1 MYALEMNSITKEFPG
16 VRALDEITFSVKK
29 GEIHALCGENG
40 AGKSTLMKVLSGVY
54 PDGTFTGDIII
65 NGEKKVFKSIK
76 DSEKAGISIIYQ
88 ELALAKEMTVGENIF
103 LGNEPKTFGVI
114 DWDTL
119 YVEAKKWLKSVGLEI
134 DPETKVKN
142 LGIGQQQLVEIV
154 KALSKNSEII
164 ILDEPTAALTE
175 AEVALL
181 LEILRK
187 LRKDGVTCIYISH
200 KLNEVL
206 AIADSVTVL
215 RDGKTIATHP
225 IEEMTEEKIISLM
238 VGRTLTELFPY
249 EPKQRGEKALEINDF
264 SLYRRHDNKPVVQ
277 DVSFSLHKGEIL
289 GIAGLMGSGRTEL
302 FTGIFGTFEGKARGD
317 IRIEGSPVSI
327 HSPRDA
333 IESGIA
339 YVSEDRKKYGLVL
352 DMSVQKNTTLVAL
365 SKLMNRGV
373 IDEAAEV
380 SVVNEYIGK
389 LKVKTSGPEA
399 KVNNLSGGNQQKVV
413 LSKWLMNDP
422 KILILDEPT
431 RGIDVGAK
439 YEIYKLIN
447 ELVQQGMAV
456 VMISS
461 ELPEVLGMSDRILV
475 MAEGRIAAEL
485 TREEATQEKIMLYA
499 TGGGASGKTEA
510 EALLSI

>member
-1 MYALEMNSITKEFPG
+1 MYALEMKSITKEFPG
-16 VRALDEITFSVKK
+16 VRALDRVTFSVKK

-54 PDGTFTGDIII
+54 PDGTFTGDIIV
-65 NGEKKVFKSIK
+65 NGRKQRFKSIK
-76 DSEKAGISIIYQ
+76 DSEKAGIAIIYQ
-88 ELALAKEMTVGENIF
+88 ELALVKEMTVGENIF

-119 YVEAKKWLKSVGLEI
+119 YLEARKWLKSVGLEI
-134 DPETKVKN
+134 NPETKVKN

-154 KALSKNSEII
+154 KALSKNSDII

-175 AEVALL
+175 AEVSLL
-181 LEILRK
+181 MEMLQQLREK
-187 LRKDGVTCIYISH
+187 GVTCIYISH
-200 KLNEVL
+200 KLNEVMSL
-206 AIADSVTVL
+206 ADSVTVL
-215 RDGKTIATHP
+215 RDGKTVATHP
-225 IEEMTEEKIISLM
+225 IGELTEEKIISLM

-249 EPKQRGEKALEINDF
+249 EPKQRGEKVLEVKNF
-264 SLYRRHDNKPVVQ
+264 SVYSPYQNKQVVR
-277 DVSFSLHKGEIL
+277 DVSFSLHQGEIL
-289 GIAGLMGSGRTEL
+289 GIAGLMGAGRTEL
-302 FTGIFGTFEGKARGD
+302 FTSIFGAYEGKKQGE
-317 IRIEGSPVSI
+317 IRIDGRPVTI
-327 HSPRDA
+327 KNPRDA

-352 DMSVQKNTTLVAL
+352 DMSVRKNATLAAL
-365 SKLMNRGV
+365 NKLIKNGV

-380 SVVNEYIGK
+380 STVNRFIEK
-389 LKVKTSGPEA
+389 LKVKTPGLEA
-399 KVNNLSGGNQQKVV
+399 TVNNLSGGNQQKVV
-413 LSKWLMNDP
+413 LSKWLMNEP

-447 ELVQQGMAV
+447 ELVRQGMAV

-475 MAEGRIAAEL
+475 MAEGRIVGEL
-485 TREEATQEKIMLYA
+485 THEEATQEKVMMYA

-510 EALLSI
+510 VLSI